1 MGGFK
6 DIMAVTSADKVW
18 NGEKWVN
25 TKGTHLMGWKPVINV
40 DGVLMTED
48 HKILTHSW
56 KAAKQLV
63 SNKYMM
69 GLALGRGGDAW
80 LSYVSYQNDKAKDQ
94 LLVQCDCGEM
104 PGRVYYDNV
113 RAGKTTQ
120 CNICALEA
128 TKKYRKKYFCYE
140 DAMPDDA
147 HRTRLLNRLSAAI
160 VRTTSPGNKSYKN
173 YGARGITVFDQWR
186 ADKRSFL
193 RYVQTLE
200 GWDDPNLEMDRID
213 TDGNYEPGNIRFVS
227 RSENCRNRRRIPELQ
242 RKYDAA
248 VARIAELEREINLLR
263 ASLRPD

>member
-1 MGGFK
+1 MGEYK
-6 DIMAVTSADKVW
+6 RRA
-18 NGEKWVN
+18 
-25 TKGTHLMGWKPVINV
+25 PY
-40 DGVLMTED
+40 GVETG
-48 HKILTHSW
+48 
-56 KAAKQLV
+56 
-63 SNKYMM
+63 NKC
-69 GLALGRGGDAW
+69 GRGANDRRP
-80 LSYVSYQNDKAKDQ
+80 QNLGAFLEAGKATRFKQIYDGPRPGERYGRLVILRELPKRQGQRQ

-120 CNICALEA
+120 CNRCALEA
-128 TKKYRKKYFCYE
+128 TKKYRKQYFCYE

-160 VRTTSPGNKSYKN
+160 TRTTSPRNKGYKN

-186 ADKRSFL
+186 TDKRSFL

-227 RSENCRNRRRIPELQ
+227 RSENCRNRRQIPELQ

-263 ASLRPD
+263 AGVRPD